1 MAGWSPKSAT
11 DTRLAASPANATV
24 AYLTFFSPPA
34 AAGLPFDLMIAYD
47 GRLQSI
53 TDISSLVTVL
63 FYTGSLTGDSLLW
76 LRLKS

>member
-1 MAGWSPKSAT
+1 MAGWSPKSAI
-11 DTRLAASPANATV
+11 DPRLAASPANVTV
-24 AYLTFFSPPA
+24 AYLNFFSPP

-63 FYTGSLTGDSLLW
+63 FNTGSLTGDSLLW